1 MKSCPDCVAVHEQVK
16 NDSRYEMIEIGENIA
31 KLKEFLRL
39 RDSSPVFDKV
49 RNRGVGV
56 PCFLLEDGTITLNP
70 EEGLFNY
77 FKNNKRCKFVSKFAS
92 FFICLCQGFYC
103 SSSDICVWGVCV
115 KTLFCCVLKGNNSFI
130 PCW

>member
-1 MKSCPDCVAVHEQVK
+1 MIKVYGMKSCPDCVAVHEQVK

-56 PCFLLEDGTITLNP
+56 PCFVLEDGTITLNP
-70 EEGLFNY
+70 EEAGLG
-77 FKNNKRCKFVSKFAS
+77 KH
-92 FFICLCQGFYC
+92 
-103 SSSDICVWGVCV
+103 
-115 KTLFCCVLKGNNSFI
+115 KTEGATCNLDGSGC
-130 PCW
+130 